1 MLNKRELVSE
11 DFEQN
16 GKKVF
21 LQVKLFEC
29 TSWNAE
35 EQCGQV
41 AINQTVEISSN
52 TF

>member
-1 MLNKRELVSE
+1 MLSKLELASN
-11 DFEQN
+11 DFKQS

-29 TSWNAE
+29 TTW
-35 EQCGQV
+35 QV